1 MARAGLRARL
11 RKLRLRAWHSYN
23 RKPLPLT
30 IGLAVFSL
38 LAGAVVQPLSDAIA
52 DEMQLQKWVPA
63 GALMLIVAVFLVV
76 IVILTPP
83 QRTSID
89 LPDNIEVRR
98 ALSQEQLE
106 KIRHGL
112 HERIYG
118 GVAPANDEINR
129 MYAKNPR
136 MGVALYHT
144 GLDDYVAFA
153 TAWPLTD
160 AAAKDLIA
168 GRRTEN
174 DLTADDILP
183 ESQNTQVRDVLIPA
197 FGASADEGNWQQR
210 CYGYL
215 LRNEMRRA
223 LSENFFGKSRRRK
236 LGLIATGFSKS
247 GERVCLSHG
256 MRLVRH
262 VRFADDGK
270 EYPIFVGSIDRS
282 DLV

>member
-1 MARAGLRARL
+1 M
-11 RKLRLRAWHSYN
+11 RKLRLRVWNSYN

-30 IGLAVFSL
+30 IGLAMFSL
-38 LAGAVVQPLSDAIA
+38 VAGSLVQPLSDAIA
-52 DEMQLQKWVPA
+52 YEMGLQKWMPA
-63 GALMLIVAVFLVV
+63 GAMALIIAIF
-76 IVILTPP
+76 IGFIIILTPP
-83 QRTSID
+83 QRKSID

-98 ALSQEQLE
+98 SLSQEQLE

-118 GVAPANDEINR
+118 GVAPANDEINK

-144 GLDDYVAFA
+144 ELDDYVGFA

-174 DLTADDILP
+174 DLVADDILP
-183 ESQNTQVRDVLIPA
+183 ESRNAYARDVLIPA
-197 FGASADEGNWQQR
+197 FGASADEGQWQQR

-223 LSENFFGKSRRRK
+223 LCENFFGKSRRRK
-236 LGLIATGFSKS
+236 LGLIATGFSDA
-247 GERVCLSHG
+247 GERVCVSHDLK
-256 MRLVRH
+256 LVRH
-262 VRFADDGK
+262 VRFADTGK